1 MILAATAALAQNRV
15 TAAWDRNSDALT
27 RGYRLY
33 YGTASRNY
41 QWSVDVGNNTTAPLN
56 LASGRYY
63 SVVRAYN
70 ASNQYGPASNEVTFS
85 VGGSPTPTPN
95 APTARIQASLQ
106 SSHSARVS
114 WQTTNANS
122 ATLNGTAVTVNG
134 STTVS
139 VGSGTTTFTI
149 VARNSA
155 GATAS
160 ARATVTVTRPPNR
173 RTPAPPDDMR
183 AAVSGTRV
191 TLSWRPDA
199 SGGTPSD
206 YVLYVG
212 THRWGTNV
220 VRGRSL
226 GDIQSV
232 SSSLRRGSYYARVR
246 ARNASG
252 ISRSSEQVF
261 FRVGARLASPT
272 GLTADWSGT
281 QTTLSWVASSADSPD
296 LVPTNYVLEAGTAP
310 GLADVAVMPLGTST
324 SFSADVPTGVYYVRV
339 RAENDNGDSDPTPDI
354 VVAAPGTA
362 QAPAE
367 LTSGGE
373 GSTVTLS
380 WTPPA
385 GEAVAGYVI
394 EAGSDPGLS
403 DIAVLPVGNTTTF
416 TTEAPP
422 GTYFVRVRAINAKGP
437 GLPSNEVV
445 IEK

>member
-1 MILAATAALAQNRV
+1 VLLAATAAHAQYRV
-15 TAAWDRNSDALT
+15 TATWDRNSDSLT

-33 YGTASRNY
+33 YGTASGNY
-41 QWSVDVGNNTTAPLN
+41 QWSVDAGNNISAPLN

-70 ASNQYGPASNEVTFS
+70 ASNQYGAASNEVTFS
-85 VGGSPTPTPN
+85 VGAGTTN

-106 SSHSARVS
+106 APNSALVS
-114 WQTTNANS
+114 WQTTNATS
-122 ATLNGTAVTVNG
+122 ATLNGTAVPVNG

-139 VGSGTTTFTI
+139 VSATTTFTI

-155 GATAS
+155 GATATAS
-160 ARATVTVTRPPNR
+160 ATVTVGPTNTSGVPLPPVSV
-173 RTPAPPDDMR
+173 R
-183 AAVSGTRV
+183 AAVSGNRA
-191 TLSWRPDA
+191 TLSWRPNS
-199 SGGTPSD
+199 SGGTPTD

-212 THRWGTNV
+212 TYSWGSNV
-220 VRGRSL
+220 IGGRSVGNVL
-226 GDIQSV
+226 SV
-232 SSSLRRGSYYARVR
+232 SSDLRNGSYYARVR

-261 FRVGARLASPT
+261 FRVGTQLASPT

-281 QTTLSWVASSADSPD
+281 QTTVSWVPSSADSPD
-296 LVPTNYVLEAGTAP
+296 MVPTNYVLEAGTAP
-310 GLADVAVMPLGTST
+310 GLADVAAIPLGTST

-339 RAENDNGDSDPTPDI
+339 RATNDNGDSDPTPDI

-362 QAPAE
+362 QEPTA

-373 GSTVTLS
+373 GSTVTLA
-380 WTPPA
+380 WTPPV

-403 DIAVLPVGNTTTF
+403 DIATLQVGNVTTF

-422 GTYFVRVRAINAKGP
+422 GTYFVRVRALNAKGP

-445 IEK
+445 VVK

>member
-1 MILAATAALAQNRV
+1 VILAATAALAQNRV
-15 TAAWDRNSDALT
+15 TAAWDRNTDSLT

-33 YGTASRNY
+33 YGTSSRNY

-85 VGGSPTPTPN
+85 VGGGTTPT

-106 SSHSARVS
+106 SSRSALVS
-114 WQTTNANS
+114 WQTTNATS
-122 ATLNGTAVTVNG
+122 ATLNGTAVPVNG

-139 VGSGTTTFTI
+139 ISATTTFTI

-160 ARATVTVTRPPNR
+160 ASSTVNITPSTNRGIPLPPVNPRAS
-173 RTPAPPDDMR
+173 
-183 AAVSGTRV
+183 VSGTRT
-191 TLSWRPDA
+191 TLSWRPNS
-199 SGGTPSD
+199 SGGTPTD

-212 THRWGTNV
+212 TYSWGTNV
-220 VRGRSL
+220 IRGRSVGNVL
-226 GDIQSV
+226 SV
-232 SSSLRRGSYYARVR
+232 SSDLRRGSYYARVR

-252 ISRSSEQVF
+252 ISASSQQVF
-261 FRVGARLASPT
+261 FRVGTQLASPT
-272 GLTADWSGT
+272 GLTAEWSGT
-281 QTTLSWVASSADSPD
+281 QTTVSWVPSSADSPD
-296 LVPTNYVLEAGTAP
+296 MVPTNYILEAGTAP
-310 GLADVAVMPLGTST
+310 GLADVAAIPLGTTT

-339 RAENDNGDSDPTPDI
+339 RATNDNGDSDPTPDI
-354 VVAAPGTA
+354 IVAAPGTA
-362 QAPAE
+362 QAPTD

-373 GSTVTLS
+373 GSTVTLA

-403 DIAVLPVGNTTTF
+403 DIAVLPVGNLTTF
-416 TTEAPP
+416 MTDAPP
-422 GTYFVRVRAINAKGP
+422 GTYFVRVRAINDKGP